1 MSQDTPPPPDEMDY
15 AAIEQDALRGVVK
28 MALKRAATPPGLPGA
43 HHFRITFK
51 TRAPGV
57 SMPRELLAQYPEEMT
72 IALQHQFWD
81 LAPGET
87 FFAVTLKFNGQPR
100 PLSIPYAAV
109 SRFYDPSVGY
119 LLQFDAPA
127 MSGEAEAEA
136 EAEAEPASEPAAA
149 DASAPAQAAHD
160 GKDKGQTKIVSLD
173 QFRKK

>member
-1 MSQDTPPPPDEMDY
+1 MPQDTPPPPDEMDY

-43 HHFRITFK
+43 HHFRITFR

-57 SMPRELLAQYPEEMT
+57 SMPRDLLAQYPEEMT
-72 IALQHQFWD
+72 VALQHQFWD

-87 FFAVTLKFNGQPR
+87 FFAVTLKFNGQPK

-119 LLQFDAPA
+119 LLQFDP
-127 MSGEAEAEA
+127 S
-136 EAEAEPASEPAAA
+136 SEPAAEPEPVQPA
-149 DASAPAQAAHD
+149 DAKVDVSAPAEAAAPD
-160 GKDKGQTKIVSLD
+160 GQDKGETKIVSLD